1 MDNGLSSNTD
11 SVSAIST
18 LSNSNSSS
26 ATFNDGDY
34 SAVSTPKNNKHK
46 SKKTDVGIKR
56 LKLADEW
63 IARKRRRFV

>member
-46 SKKTDVGIKR
+46 SKK
-56 LKLADEW
+56 KLMW
-63 IARKRRRFV
+63 VSNVLNLQVNG